1 MSKSKSKTMRYLFAA
16 VLYFL
21 TLGLSLYAQ
30 APCSN
35 PEACNYASNFV
46 DLGSGLTMPDD
57 QSQCFSSQ
65 LIFTSFNA
73 GALVNDANTDIMNIL
88 INFEHSYMGDL
99 TIALICPNGQY
110 LICQEGGGGTFLG
123 EPIDDDALPDD
134 PGIGW
139 DYWWEPGATNGTW
152 ADNAQ
157 VTLPSGSYEA
167 IQPFTNLNGCPI
179 NGTWEI
185 EVCDVWASDNG
196 FLFGWGI
203 EFAESFYNNSN
214 CLFIGDPCDD
224 EDLDTLGD
232 VIQEDCECSGTPQS
246 KVDELEALS
255 VLIYPNPTYNNLT
268 IDLGDLNGVNTT
280 VKLYDSSSKL
290 VFETLS
296 LSNFVIDVSSYAIG
310 LYTLELSTSDKVL
323 RSQVVVE

>member
-1 MSKSKSKTMRYLFAA
+1 MRYLLG
-16 VLYFL
+16 VLLCFF

-35 PEACNYASNFV
+35 PQACNYTSSFV
-46 DLGSGLTMPDD
+46 DLGVGLAIPDD
-57 QSQCFSSQ
+57 QSQCHSSQ
-65 LIFTSFNA
+65 LTLTGFNT
-73 GALVNDANTDIMNIL
+73 GDFVNDATTEIMNIL
-88 INFEHSYMGDL
+88 INCEHSYIGDL
-99 TIALICPNGQY
+99 TITLICPNGQS
-110 LICQEGGGGTFLG
+110 LLCQGQGGGGTYLG
-123 EPIDDDALPDD
+123 EPVDNDALPND

-139 DYWWEPGATNGTW
+139 DYWWETGATNGTW

-157 VTLPSGSYEA
+157 GTLPSGSYAPFE
-167 IQPFTNLNGCPI
+167 PFTNLNGCPI
-179 NGTWEI
+179 NGTWEV
-185 EVCDVWASDNG
+185 EVCDLWASDNG
-196 FLFGWGI
+196 FIFSWGI
-203 EFAESFYNNSN
+203 EFADSFYNDNT
-214 CLFIGDPCDD
+214 CLFVGDPCDD
-224 EDLDTLGD
+224 DDPDTLGD
-232 VIQEDCECSGTPQS
+232 VFQVDCVCAGTPNTI
-246 KVDELEALS
+246 VDELKDLS
-255 VLIYPNPTYNNLT
+255 VLIYPNPASNNLT